1 MDNIASMKN
10 FNPGKYINQGSYK
23 SFQPEFINKTWELD
37 NEIWT
42 LLSEAD
48 RMIGKLDS
56 FSDFVPNLDMFLS
69 MHIIKE
75 SAQSTKI
82 EGTQINIEDALI
94 ERVDISEEKKDD
106 WDELQNYM
114 EAMNFAM
121 ERLKD
126 LPFSSKLIREI
137 HRILLQN
144 VRGKHKS
151 PGEYRRSQNWIGG
164 ATIKDAV
171 FIPPVYQDVPDYI
184 SDIEKFAHNT
194 ELNIPELIKIGI
206 IHYQFETVHPF
217 QDGNGRVG
225 RLLITLYL
233 IEKGLLRQPLLYL
246 SDFFERHKEL
256 YYGNLMKVRTSGD
269 IRQWLKFFLVG
280 ISETCEKGLKTL
292 TDVLELQKET
302 DEKIKTLGTRT
313 GNAAVVVNYLYKR
326 PIIDVDTMRDIV
338 KLSTASTY
346 KLLKDLEA
354 LGILKLFLVV
364 KRKKIYSFADYLK
377 IYTRD

>member
-1 MDNIASMKN
+1 
-10 FNPGKYINQGSYK
+10 
-23 SFQPEFINKTWELD
+23 EWEID
-37 NEIWT
+37 NEILP

-56 FSDFVPNLDMFLS
+56 FSDFIPNIDMFLS
-69 MHIIKE
+69 MHIVKE
-75 SAQSTKI
+75 STQSTKI
-82 EGTQINIEDALI
+82 EGTQTNIEDALI
-94 ERVDISEEKKDD
+94 ERDDISVEKKDD

-114 EAMNFAM
+114 DAMNFAM
-121 ERLKD
+121 DRLKH

-137 HRILLQN
+137 HGILLQN

-164 ATIKDAV
+164 ATIRDAV
-171 FIPPVYQDVPDYI
+171 FIPPVYQDVPGYI

-194 ELNIPELIKIGI
+194 DLNIPELLKISI

-233 IEKGLLRQPLLYL
+233 IEKGLLKQPILYL

-256 YYGNLMKVRTSGD
+256 YYDNLMKVRTSGD
-269 IRQWLKFFLVG
+269 IKQWLKFFLVG
-280 ISETCEKGLKTL
+280 ISETCEKGLETL
-292 TDVLELQKET
+292 RDVLALQKET

-313 GNAAVVVNYLYKR
+313 GNAACVVNYLYNR
-326 PIIDVDTMRDIV
+326 PIIDVETMQGIV

-346 KLLKDLEA
+346 KLLRDLEN
-354 LGILKLFLVV
+354 LGILKLFMTV
-364 KRKKIYSFADYLK
+364 KRKKIYSFADYLD